1 MKDLTEASTVRPDL
15 MSWAIGKM
23 AGRLGPVVLMY
34 HSVEAGGNTPAWRWA
49 VSLQRFRE
57 QIDYLTSEG
66 WQFRRLDELNSNDP
80 APRKQVVL
88 TFDDAYADTLQAA
101 EILTAGKQRASWFVV
116 SSAMCGR
123 STWLDDGVAPRATLP
138 PSQLRELIASGM
150 EIGAHSKTHRRLAEI
165 NPAELKG
172 ETAQCKTE
180 IEDSLGVKITSFS
193 YPYGSYNPSVVSSVR
208 QAGFERACTTENGP
222 AFFGTDDFGIRR
234 LTVTADDTLAQFARK
249 LFLLN
254 DDPGIRGL
262 VRSTRR
268 ITRTALGLD

>member
-1 MKDLTEASTVRPDL
+1 MKELTKASTVRPDL
-15 MSWAIGKM
+15 MSRAIGKM
-23 AGRLGPVVLMY
+23 AGHLGPVVLMY
-34 HSVEAGGNTPAWRWA
+34 HSIETGCDTPTWRWA

-57 QIDYLTSEG
+57 QIDYLASEG
-66 WQFRRLDELNSNDP
+66 WLFRRLDELGSSQP

-101 EILTAGKQRASWFVV
+101 EILTAGKHPASWFVV

-123 STWLDDGVAPRATLP
+123 STWLDDGARPRATLL
-138 PSQLRELIASGM
+138 PSQLRDLLASGM

-165 NPAELKG
+165 NPAELKD
-172 ETAQCKTE
+172 ETAQCKTD
-180 IEDSLGVKITSFS
+180 IEDGLGVRITSFS
-193 YPYGSYNPSVVSSVR
+193 YPYGSYNPTVVTSVR
-208 QAGFERACTTENGP
+208 KAGFERACTTENGS
-222 AFFGTDDFGIRR
+222 AFFGTGNFGIRR
-234 LTVTADDTLAQFARK
+234 LAVTAEDTLAQFARK

-268 ITRTALGLD
+268 MTRTALGLD